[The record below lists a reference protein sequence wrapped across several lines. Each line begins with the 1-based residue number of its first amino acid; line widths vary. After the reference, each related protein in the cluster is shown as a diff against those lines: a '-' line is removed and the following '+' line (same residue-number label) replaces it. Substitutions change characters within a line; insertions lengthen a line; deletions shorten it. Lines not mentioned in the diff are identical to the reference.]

1 MTLKADAV
9 LVNIL
14 AKGIQGFTK
23 AIGIAVALS
32 PSRVASSG
40 IGKTRVVLSETN
52 LSLLWTFK
60 AWSTTPNNRNDTVA
74 ES

>member
-32 PSRVASSG
+32 PSRGASSG
-40 IGKTRVVLSETN
+40 IGSLCRVREN
-52 LSLLWTFK
+52 SLAQIK
-60 AWSTTPNNRNDTVA
+60 PNAGKWFQQVNFN
-74 ES
+74 